1 MLREALP
8 FADEGGESDTARPR
22 RDAPLANSR
31 RPLAGLRGI
40 FYRVRC
46 SCFLPARHVFPCHHV
61 FIVGDHRLLAGDF
74 VRVEH
79 RRAGE
84 NVAPAKPELA
94 DLAIAAHRSASRP
107 IVAIARSE
115 AGVDLFD
122 EIRVYH
128 VFDLR

>member
-1 MLREALP
+1 MLPEASP
-8 FADEGGESDTARPR
+8 SADEGGESDTARQRP
-22 RDAPLANSR
+22 DAPLANSR
-31 RPLAGLRGI
+31 RPLAGLREI
-40 FYRVRC
+40 FYRVEC
-46 SCFLPARHVFPCHHV
+46 SCFVSAGHIFPCHHV
-61 FIVGDHRLLAGDF
+61 FVVGDHRLLAGDF

-79 RRAGE
+79 GRARE

-94 DLAIAAHRSASRP
+94 DLAISAHRSASRP